1 MICNLSSKA
10 LLPLSLLHAAF
21 SWDLTSQQMITQS
34 HLLRLTQIWTGV
46 RTTRTTT
53 FSHTLSLMASLA
65 RAGRE
70 VRTRGTNYSYRN
82 IRLYGPDKLFR
93 SKPETRTRLS
103 GNAWEPYAL
112 PNREFGEGWE
122 VRRKIEN
129 NYYRNIRLHGPGI
142 PGESAVRIIKP
153 ICLLFRVLNLLRS
166 VVSYY

>member
-1 MICNLSSKA
+1 LRSHIPTDDHSKPSTEA
-10 LLPLSLLHAAF
+10 DPDLNWGKDHKDHDFQPYAF
-21 SWDLTSQQMITQS
+21 PN
-34 HLLRLTQIWTGV
+34 GK
-46 RTTRTTT
+46 
-53 FSHTLSLMASLA
+53 FGE
-65 RAGRE
+65 GRPGSE
-70 VRTRGTNYSYRN
+70 NKGNKLQLSYRN